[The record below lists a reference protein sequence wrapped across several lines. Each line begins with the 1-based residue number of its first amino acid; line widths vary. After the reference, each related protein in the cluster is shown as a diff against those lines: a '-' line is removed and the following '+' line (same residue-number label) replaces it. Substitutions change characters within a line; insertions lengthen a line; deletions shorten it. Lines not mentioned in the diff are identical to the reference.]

1 MNVDT
6 SSRREQRAF
15 GLVMAAAIVVV
26 TLIHWLI
33 RGHLALWPFYIS
45 AAFAV
50 LGLVAPMVLKPVFVV
65 WIKFSLLLNWIVTRL
80 MLSIVFYLMIAP
92 TGWLMLIFSEDPL
105 KRRFDADAETYWEEP
120 EDQPEDPA
128 RYENMF

>member
-1 MNVDT
+1 
-6 SSRREQRAF
+6 
-15 GLVMAAAIVVV
+15 MAAAIIVV

-33 RGHLALWPFYIS
+33 RGHLVTWPFYIS
-45 AAFAV
+45 GAFAV
-50 LGLVAPMVLKPVFVV
+50 LGLVAPMLLKPIFVV
-65 WIKFSLLLNWIVTRL
+65 WIKFSLVLNWIVTRL
-80 MLSIVFYLMIAP
+80 MLSIIFYLMITP
-92 TGWLMLIFSEDPL
+92 TGWIMRIFSDDPL